1 MMVIDAVP
9 FFNENPIWQL
19 RYETL
24 VDVVDE
30 FVVVE
35 ARHTHAGKRKDL
47 VFKHLHT
54 RTGSLMEALSY
65 NVNYYVTDLPE
76 PVLEETTIPATR
88 RREMFQRN
96 AIVTAIMEQCP
107 YVSDDDIILLS
118 DCDEIPNP
126 EVVKALREN
135 GIPDGHAVIFRQ
147 RLCYYNLNTSG
158 GYVWQGTRAVT
169 WRDMRAL
176 SPHIVRYGIGQPDQ
190 HYPRYLTAYPGGWHL
205 SYFGGPDAV
214 RTKLTSFLHQELVNP
229 EVIANAEAQIAA
241 GQDVYGRENMKLT
254 RERTT
259 DVPPPVLKHPERW
272 RWMYHEDYRHG

>member
-19 RYETL
+19 RHETL
-24 VDVVDE
+24 ADVVDE

-35 ARHTHAGKRKDL
+35 ARHTHSGKRKDL
-47 VFKHLHT
+47 LFNYP
-54 RTGSLMEALSY
+54 SNSSY
-65 NVNYYVTDLPE
+65 NINYHVVELPE
-76 PVLEETTIPATR
+76 PALEETTIPATR

-96 AIVTAIMEQCP
+96 AIATAIMEHIPNIQ
-107 YVSDDDIILLS
+107 DDDIILLS

-147 RLCYYNLNTSG
+147 RLCYYDLNTSG

-190 HYPRYLTAYPGGWHL
+190 HYPRYMIAYPGGWHL

-214 RTKLTSFLHQELVNP
+214 RAKLKSFLHQELVNP
-229 EVIANAEAQIAA
+229 EVIANAEVQIAA

>member
-19 RYETL
+19 RFETL
-24 VDVVDE
+24 ADVVDE

-35 ARHTHAGKRKDL
+35 ARHTHSGKRKDL
-47 VFKHLHT
+47 LFNYPAN
-54 RTGSLMEALSY
+54 SSY
-65 NVNYYVTDLPE
+65 NINYHVVDLPE
-76 PVLEETTIPATR
+76 PALEETTIPATR

-96 AIVTAIMEQCP
+96 AIATAIMEHVPNVQ
-107 YVSDDDIILLS
+107 DDDIILLS

-126 EVVKALREN
+126 EVVRAIAGQ
-135 GIPDGHAVIFRQ
+135 GIPDGHVVIFRQ
-147 RLCYYNLNTSG
+147 RLCYYDLNTTG

-190 HYPRYLTAYPGGWHL
+190 HYPHYMIAYPGGWHL

-214 RTKLTSFLHQELVNP
+214 RTKLKSFLHQELVNP
-229 EVIANAEAQIAA
+229 EVIANAEAQMAA
-241 GQDVYGRENMKLT
+241 GHDVYGRENMKLT

-259 DVPPPVLKHPERW
+259 DVPPPVLKNPERW